1 MKRISAS
8 AFITSS
14 ARFGSF
20 EPRASGWPR
29 HDDSSLEEA
38 GFEPSVP
45 PQEGTGSPAALI
57 ESVSRPAWPTAK
69 RTVGPPVRI
78 RFPPAESQQTF
89 GTASSLE
96 LQNRVQHQEATN
108 PPIVIPAAS
117 SSGPDNLTAGSRQ
130 RMAIEKAEHGC
141 TDFRAAIGDDVRP
154 R

>member
-57 ESVSRPAWPTAK
+57 ESVSRPAWPNCEK
-69 RTVGPPVRI
+69 D
-78 RFPPAESQQTF
+78 S
-89 GTASSLE
+89 GTTSS
-96 LQNRVQHQEATN
+96 N
-108 PPIVIPAAS
+108 PLS
-117 SSGPDNLTAGSRQ
+117 SSGG
-130 RMAIEKAEHGC
+130 
-141 TDFRAAIGDDVRP
+141 RANCGASISGRP
-154 R
+154 ILETVGFNRFLLLMDQTHPI